1 MLWDN
6 GLGAIGDR
14 IRVLA
19 QKLGKTT
26 DRHVGLAKLALEL
39 GVIHASALQSD
50 KFARIVEAHVTN

>member
-1 MLWDN
+1 
-6 GLGAIGDR
+6 
-14 IRVLA
+14 VLA